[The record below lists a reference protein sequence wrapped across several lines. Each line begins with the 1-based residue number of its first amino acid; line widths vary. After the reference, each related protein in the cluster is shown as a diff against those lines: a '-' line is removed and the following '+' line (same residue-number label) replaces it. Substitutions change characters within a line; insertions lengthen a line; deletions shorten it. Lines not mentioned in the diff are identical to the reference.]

1 MLYHINLVQT
11 IKSTREARVSIYAIW
26 NNKGGVGKSYLT
38 FQIASEYARTNR
50 HKKVLVLDL
59 CPQANS
65 SSMLLGGMIAG
76 EATLNKIHQIVPRP
90 TISGY
95 IEDRIFSPYVN
106 PNTGA
111 RYANQVRQFN
121 TEVSDNLYLVIG
133 DEQLEIQ
140 SSRVTAA
147 TFPGPQ
153 DAWRIVHT
161 WISDLIN
168 DIANSWNQAEYTVFI
183 DCNPSFSIYTE
194 LALSASDRLI
204 IPFSA
209 DGSSKRAVRA
219 VLSLVFGVAR
229 HAGLQQSEYFLN
241 TQRFRMSFPEIY
253 MYVGNRLTQMNQT
266 SATAF
271 KSVVNEIADEIY
283 AVWQAN
289 AGLFCIHP
297 NGAPIPSN
305 KRAFKA
311 MFQYEVNDANAASVV
326 SGTCGI
332 PISNLTSGT
341 KNVLGRNV
349 IVNQTQLDKQ
359 VPNIR
364 DLVAAI
370 E

>member
-1 MLYHINLVQT
+1 MP
-11 IKSTREARVSIYAIW
+11 IYAIW

-38 FQIASEYARTNR
+38 FQIASEYARIHPER
-50 HKKVLVLDL
+50 RVLVIDL

-65 SSMLLGGMIAG
+65 SSMLLGGMVRG
-76 EATLNKIHQIVPRP
+76 EASLNKIHLGNPRL

-95 IEDRIFSPYVN
+95 IEERIFSPYVN
-106 PNTGA
+106 PMSGG
-111 RYANQVRQFN
+111 RYAVQVSSYN
-121 TEVSDNLYLVIG
+121 NAVPNNLFLVVG

-140 SSRVTAA
+140 ASRVSAA

-161 WISDLIN
+161 WISDLIA
-168 DIANSWNQAEYTVFI
+168 DIARSWNEAPHTVFI
-183 DCNPSFSIYTE
+183 DCNPSFSVYTE

-219 VLSLVFGVAR
+219 VLSLVFGVTR
-229 HAGLQQSEYFLN
+229 QPGQQQSEYFLN
-241 TQRFRMSFPEIY
+241 TTRFRMSFPELY
-253 MYVGNRLTQMNQT
+253 MYVGNRLTQANQS
-266 SATAF
+266 SAAAF
-271 KSVVNEIADEIY
+271 KSVVNEIGEEIY

-289 AGLFCIHP
+289 PNLFCIHP
-297 NGAPIPSN
+297 NGAPVPSH
-305 KRAFKA
+305 KRAFKS
-311 MFQYEVNDANAASVV
+311 MFQYEVNDANTASVV

-332 PISNLTSGT
+332 PISGLTSGT
-341 KNVLGRNV
+341 RSVLGKSV
-349 IVNQTQLDKQ
+349 VVNQSQLDKQ

-364 DLVAAI
+364 TLATAI